1 MAGAAKIV
9 PPPIHKET
17 MMKLNRHYLLLFLAF
32 GLLGPPLPIPVYL
45 LLFKISP
52 DGWND
57 LGPLIT
63 FSYILGLLPALLT
76 GTLVWALKLR
86 RNESGVLSTLGL
98 GIVLSAVQGF
108 FFFFGTQQLV
118 ELMALLGGFSAL
130 CFCPF
135 LPRPDSSKDKN
146 HD

>member
-1 MAGAAKIV
+1 MTKS
-9 PPPIHKET
+9 
-17 MMKLNRHYLLLFLAF
+17 NDHYLWLFLAF
-32 GLLGPPLPIPVYL
+32 ITLGPPLPIPVYL
-45 LLFKISP
+45 LMFKISP

-57 LGPLIT
+57 LSPLIA

-98 GIVLSAVQGF
+98 GIVLSAVEGF
-108 FFFFGTQQLV
+108 FFFGAPQLV

-135 LPRPDSSKDKN
+135 LPRPDSSKDKKP
-146 HD
+146 